1 MYSVLIGQSVSHDY
15 DQLKFS
21 SIPQPA
27 ILKELK
33 KKKFYFVY
41 NMLANPETKQ
51 LNGVKM
57 LHKLNIKYMPI
68 FTNISPWHP
77 NLIHIIPKL
86 FAICLRHFM
95 KVTQLCPTLCDPMD
109 YSPWNSP
116 GHNTG
121 VGYLSLL
128 QGIFLTQELSWGLLH
143 CRWIL
148 YQLSQK
154 GSPGILEWVAYPF
167 SSRSSQPRN
176 WTGVSCIAGR
186 FFTNW
191 TLRELSAI

>member
-1 MYSVLIGQSVSHDY
+1 MGSQRVGHNWATFIKCLRWMANSFGIIWIRLGCHGE
-15 DQLKFS
+15 
-21 SIPQPA
+21 
-27 ILKELK
+27 IL
-33 KKKFYFVY
+33 
-41 NMLANPETKQ
+41 
-51 LNGVKM
+51 VKM

-148 YQLSQK
+148 FQLSQK

-176 WTGVSCIAGR
+176 WTGVSCTAGR